1 MDKYLRGQDTISG
14 QEGTATIIVNGRV
27 EELFNCKSIEIKVE
41 KNKEDVRTIGNRAL
55 QKKTVGW
62 EGTGSM
68 TLHYVSSMFRK
79 LVIDYIKTG
88 KDFYFTLT
96 VTNNDTSAGVGKQ
109 TIVCYDCNFDSVILA
124 KLDVDSAVL
133 EEDMDFTF
141 SGVDM
146 ITEFTKPVL
155 I

>member
-1 MDKYLRGQDTISG
+1 MGYLRARDTISG
-14 QEGTATIIVNGRV
+14 QEGKATVVANGEV
-27 EELFNCKSIEIKVE
+27 IELFDCKSIEAKIE

-68 TLHYVSSMFRK
+68 TLHYTTSKFRK
-79 LVIDYIKTG
+79 LVIDYAKTG

-96 VTNNDTSAGVGKQ
+96 IVNEDSDSTIGKQ
-109 TIVCYDCNFDSVILA
+109 TVVLYDCNFDSVVLA

-141 SGVDM
+141 SGVD
-146 ITEFTKPVL
+146 ILDEFGQPVL
-155 I
+155 D

>member
-1 MDKYLRGQDTISG
+1 MGFLRAKDTVSG
-14 QEGTATIIVNGRV
+14 QEGKATIIANGQV
-27 EELFNCKSIEIKVE
+27 IELFDCKSIEATME
-41 KNKEDVRTIGNRAL
+41 KTKEDVKTIGNRAL

-68 TLHYVSSMFRK
+68 TMHYVSSQFRK
-79 LVIDYIKTG
+79 LAIEYAKTG
-88 KDFYFTLT
+88 RDFYFTLT
-96 VTNNDTSAGVGKQ
+96 IVNDDPTTSIGKQ
-109 TIVCYDCNFDSVILA
+109 TIVLYDCNFDSVILA

-146 ITEFTKPVL
+146 LDEFGQPIL
-155 I
+155 D